1 MRARPIIPLMIAG
14 VLAAILSADCSTFSF
29 VPSSDAATAEA
40 ATRITGGMQR
50 LGASPAKGECYAN
63 RIAGLLSED
72 DRTEAARI
80 IENSNSKDDMR
91 EGVLTSRDPIKRAF
105 ITAHFGC
112 SLSG

>member
-1 MRARPIIPLMIAG
+1 MRARSITPLMIAS
-14 VLAAILSADCSTFSF
+14 VIAAILSADCSTLPF
-29 VPSSDAATAEA
+29 VGSNDAATAEA

-63 RIAGLLSED
+63 RIAGSLSED
-72 DRTEAARI
+72 DRVEATRI
-80 IENSNSKDDMR
+80 IEVSNSKDEMR
-91 EGVLTSRDPIKRAF
+91 EGVLSSRDPIKKAF